1 MKSLSSVGI
10 IMAELQSVRTE
21 ISELRKLL
29 ITQNDSYDPFDLA
42 ASEEIAPAA
51 EIAYIGQEPVKP
63 IENLDYKISAFLK
76 ELGMPA
82 RYSGYSYLREG
93 IKLLIQDS
101 TMQKITKKLYPE
113 LAQMY
118 NVSYA
123 GVERSIRYAI
133 ETSFDK
139 NRNHPFYQ
147 FYESRPTN
155 LAFIADVVDK
165 FRFEENQI
173 I

>member
-1 MKSLSSVGI
+1 MKNMSSVAI
-10 IMAELQSVRTE
+10 IMAELSS
-21 ISELRKLL
+21 IKSLL
-29 ITQNDSYDPFDLA
+29 IQQNDYLESLGFET
-42 ASEEIAPAA
+42 SEELAPAA
-51 EIAYIGQEPVKP
+51 ELTYTEPEPVKP

-76 ELGMPA
+76 ELGIPA
-82 RYSGYSYLREG
+82 RFSGYSYLREG

-101 TMQKITKKLYPE
+101 TMQKITKTLYPE
-113 LAQMY
+113 LASMY

-147 FYESRPTN
+147 FYDSRPTN
-155 LAFIADVVDK
+155 LAFIADVVD
-165 FRFEENQI
+165 RFKLEEN
-173 I
+173 

>member
-1 MKSLSSVGI
+1 MKNLSPVAI
-10 IMAELQSVRTE
+10 IMAELSS
-21 ISELRKLL
+21 IKSLL
-29 ITQNDSYDPFDLA
+29 TKQNEFLQNLGFET
-42 ASEEIAPAA
+42 SEELAPAA
-51 EIAYIGQEPVKP
+51 EITYTEPEPAKP

-76 ELGMPA
+76 ELGIPA

-93 IKLLIQDS
+93 IKLFVQDN
-101 TMQKITKKLYPE
+101 TMQKITKTLYPA
-113 LAQMY
+113 LAEMY

-133 ETSFDK
+133 ETSWDK
-139 NRNHPFYQ
+139 NRHHPFYQ
-147 FYESRPTN
+147 FYDSRPTN

-173 I
+173 IR

>member
-1 MKSLSSVGI
+1 MNNLSIV
-10 IMAELQSVRTE
+10 MAELSS
-21 ISELRKLL
+21 IKNLL
-29 ITQNDSYDPFDLA
+29 TKQNDFLQTLGFEA
-42 ASEEIAPAA
+42 VEEIAPAA
-51 EIAYIGQEPVKP
+51 EITNTEPKTVKP

-76 ELGMPA
+76 ELGIPA

-101 TMQKITKKLYPE
+101 NMQKITKTLYPA
-113 LAQMY
+113 LAEMY

-133 ETSFDK
+133 ETSWDK

-147 FYESRPTN
+147 FYDSRPTN
-155 LAFIADVVDK
+155 LAFISDVVDK
-165 FRFEENQI
+165 FKFEENQI
-173 I
+173 IR

>member
-1 MKSLSSVGI
+1 MKNLSPIAI
-10 IMAELQSVRTE
+10 IMAELSS
-21 ISELRKLL
+21 IKSLL
-29 ITQNDSYDPFDLA
+29 TQQNEFLSSLGFE
-42 ASEEIAPAA
+42 ASEEIASAA
-51 EIAYIGQEPVKP
+51 EVHVEPETVKP
-63 IENLDYKISAFLK
+63 IENLDYKISTFLK
-76 ELGMPA
+76 EIGIPA

-93 IKLLIQDS
+93 IKLLINEPN
-101 TMQKITKKLYPE
+101 MKITKTLYPE
-113 LAQMY
+113 IAEMY

-133 ETSFDK
+133 ETSWDK

-147 FYESRPTN
+147 FYDSRPTN

-173 I
+173 IR

>member
-1 MKSLSSVGI
+1 MKNLSSVSI
-10 IMAELQSVRTE
+10 IMAELTS
-21 ISELRKLL
+21 IKNLL
-29 ITQNDSYDPFDLA
+29 TKQNEFLQTLGCESL
-42 ASEEIAPAA
+42 EEMAPAA
-51 EIAYIGQEPVKP
+51 EFTYIETEPVKP
-63 IENLDYKISAFLK
+63 IQNLDYKLSAFLK
-76 ELGMPA
+76 ELGIPA

-101 TMQKITKKLYPE
+101 NMQKITKTLYPE
-113 LAQMY
+113 LAKMY

-133 ETSFDK
+133 EVSWDK

-147 FYESRPTN
+147 FYDSRPTN

-165 FRFEENQI
+165 LRFEGCVELAKVSQI
-173 I
+173 